1 MIDYTALRQVADG
14 LIDNFSNNQK
24 AVLLKGEQ
32 VKDPETGKT
41 RNVFREVAEDARAVR
56 TSYSEEAIAQSNGV
70 LKAGDVK
77 FVARFAEEPTE
88 LKDRVRYAGVE
99 YNVIHFRPVDP
110 TGDYVVTYV
119 IQGRKA

>member
-1 MIDYTALRQVADG
+1 MDYASLRQTADG

-24 AVLLKGEQ
+24 AVLLKGEKI
-32 VKDPETGKT
+32 KDPETG
-41 RNVFREVAEDARAVR
+41 RISYNYREVSSDARAVM

-77 FVARFAEEPTE
+77 FVARFSEEPTE
-88 LKDRVRYAGVE
+88 VDDRIQYAGVN
-99 YNVIHFRPVDP
+99 YNVVHYRPVNP
-110 TGDYVVTYV
+110 TGNYVVTYI

>member
-1 MIDYTALRQVADG
+1 MDYASLRQTADS

-24 AVLLKGEQ
+24 AVLLKGEKI
-32 VKDPETGKT
+32 KDPETG
-41 RNVFREVAEDARAVR
+41 RIFYNYREVSSDARAVM

-77 FVARFAEEPTE
+77 FVARFTEEPTE
-88 LKDRVRYAGVE
+88 VDDRVQYAGVN
-99 YNVIHFRPVDP
+99 YNVVHYRPVNP
-110 TGDYVVTYV
+110 TGDYVVTYI